1 VWRLRPARAK
11 PIALDLKS
19 EAQLVAKQDAEKQY
33 QGQLA
38 DFRERVEDERRRIR
52 DVDDRLAATQTN
64 ILIAGSV
71 GGILASVTFLKDL
84 AAFPAAG
91 SPLYLRVSWLCL
103 LLSCGL
109 GIGSLASSRRAGRLL
124 RDVLYARVSGTDP
137 APVEHKGIRW
147 NRMTRSLQ
155 WGGYLMLTL
164 GVAFLAWFAH
174 LNLPK

>member
-1 VWRLRPARAK
+1 MTLE
-11 PIALDLKS
+11 LMS
-19 EAQLVAKQDAEKQY
+19 EAHPVAKQDAEKQY
-33 QGQLA
+33 QRDIA

-71 GGILASVTFLKDL
+71 GSILASVTFLKDL
-84 AAFPAAG
+84 AAVPTSG

-109 GIGSLASSRRAGRLL
+109 GIGSLASSRRAGRIL
-124 RDVLYARVSGTDP
+124 RDILYARVSGADP
-137 APVEHKGIRW
+137 AAIERKGIHW
-147 NRMTRSLQ
+147 NRTTRSLQ

-164 GVAFLAWFAH
+164 GVAFLVWFAH